1 MGNGTRLEINSIVFQ
16 PRFDN
21 WSMRISTAEL
31 EEPTDII
38 TGDQAVHL
46 TKLPQEMGVGTYEM
60 GIDESGGGFFQIAQ
74 PDDPESTTSWNTS
87 MAYVLE
93 ITEWTAGEYDP
104 EARMFQEA
112 GKASGRVVAVFR
124 GSGDFENSYAVG
136 TFEDAV
142 VRYMGKPRW
151 FEEEEEEGAEAAE

>member
-1 MGNGTRLEINSIVFQ
+1 MTLS
-16 PRFDN
+16 
-21 WSMRISTAEL
+21 S
-31 EEPTDII
+31 
-38 TGDQAVHL
+38 
-46 TKLPQEMGVGTYEM
+46 
-60 GIDESGGGFFQIAQ
+60 
-74 PDDPESTTSWNTS
+74 
-87 MAYVLE
+87 
-93 ITEWTAGEYDP
+93 
-104 EARMFQEA
+104 ARNPEA